1 MSKRKIVLK
10 FTGSHEI
17 PLNLTIKLTFL
28 CEISAAGAVKNE
40 EIPRY
45 SRLLHAGPGGKSHDL

>member
-10 FTGSHEI
+10 FTGSHEF

-28 CEISAAGAVKNE
+28 YEFSAEGAVKNE
-40 EIPRY
+40 ENPRY
-45 SRLLHAGPGGKSHDL
+45 SRLLYARFGS